1 MTEKHNTKIEDLDS
15 KNETYSSANGIDKL
29 ELDELRDIIFNF
41 DYDEGERLDA
51 FMKWHNEPNDIV
63 FELSNKLCC
72 MFLISGT
79 KMIREFLI
87 AIINTN
93 NVRDIIKIEFAKT
106 LCTKNPS
113 EDNFDILNNTIE
125 LLENSPIVILLE
137 CIIQLMKSPF
147 EKHKAPSLNYFITI
161 INNTD
166 YDVHFRYKTILS
178 LEHLLDSKELL
189 VYFSIKSLLEF
200 IIGDNSN
207 TYKILAGQALLQK
220 YKITADERDN
230 IQNILSNIM
239 SDVDLDPN
247 VRADAAD
254 VLLNLGD
261 SEWKHHAEQMIME
274 LGAIEGTVRSVYQ
287 DAQNVHNHE
296 LEKSALS
303 ILEVLDVI
311 ENDLTFEKVTT
322 IINDLASK
330 ALTSNLCDLS
340 LTKEDVGFIC
350 IAVNRINVDRQLY
363 SKYNISLK
371 GILLRIMTYIR
382 KSEHRAELER
392 RLLEELLEM
401 YNKCSSGF
409 ALRMVNILSGYTEH
423 TLKISWADQI
433 AGNLSGRLNSRIRDI
448 VDPDYQNDVLT
459 EMRLNS
465 DKTISS
471 RKNFL
476 KFFRENIP
484 FIREEMWEEFT
495 NDITDTDFDLY
506 FRRAIAKY
514 EGHEWS

>member
-340 LTKEDVGFIC
+340 LTKEDVGFIR
-350 IAVNRINVDRQLY
+350 IAVNRITYSFNNPKPGDVIAFHPPKQL
-363 SKYNISLK
+363 SDMKNTPCK
-371 GILLRIMTYIR
+371 RI
-382 KSEHRAELER
+382 
-392 RLLEELLEM
+392 
-401 YNKCSSGF
+401 
-409 ALRMVNILSGYTEH
+409 
-423 TLKISWADQI
+423 I
-433 AGNLSGRLNSRIRDI
+433 AIGGETIQIRDSSVY
-448 VDPDYQNDVLT
+448 VDGQERDFGFQTNRYVNSGTSSPIDYFGEND
-459 EMRLNS
+459 NPY
-465 DKTISS
+465 
-471 RKNFL
+471 L
-476 KFFRENIP
+476 KYGIDEP
-484 FIREEMWEEFT
+484 Y
-495 NDITDTDFDLY
+495 DVP
-506 FRRAIAKY
+506 
-514 EGHEWS
+514 EGHYFVLGDNRNHSLDSRFFGAIPREKIIGKVVKIYWPPRHIGIVR